1 MAASRTATKSPATG
15 DDDVFDFNLNAV
27 ESEVELKPFRFL
39 WASKQ
44 NPNRRFTMEHLQA
57 LNIWPLL
64 EAADGGD
71 LGAMVGAF
79 KAAMGREQ
87 FAEFQAT
94 PLKQFQLKAL
104 FDAYREHCG
113 VAEGESAASSDS

>member
-1 MAASRTATKSPATG
+1 MTARTATKSPVPG
-15 DDDVFDFNLNAV
+15 DAQPFEFNLNAV
-27 ESEVELKPFRFL
+27 EAEAELTPFRFL

-57 LNIWPLL
+57 LNVWPLL

-79 KAAMGREQ
+79 KAALGEEQ
-87 FAEFQAT
+87 WKDFHAT

-104 FDAYREHCG
+104 FDAYRKHCG
-113 VAEGESAASSDS
+113 TAEGESEASSDS

>member
-1 MAASRTATKSPATG
+1 MATRTATKSPVPG
-15 DDDVFDFNLNAV
+15 DAQPFDFNLNAV
-27 ESEVELKPFRFL
+27 ESEVDLAPFRFL

-79 KAAMGREQ
+79 KAAMGPEQ
-87 FAEFQAT
+87 FKEFQAT

-104 FDAYREHCG
+104 FDAYRTHCG
-113 VAEGESAASSDS
+113 AAEGESEASSDS